1 MASMELLAG
10 QVRRHRALVYRL
22 TSVGSLPVERCGPD
36 HLTDGEG
43 VQDPNM
49 YDQTAKERCLSG
61 SKETWDKYHLWLLP
75 VLLSL
80 P

>member
-1 MASMELLAG
+1 MASKELLAG

-43 VQDPNM
+43 VQDPHM

-61 SKETWDKYHLWLLP
+61 SKETWDKYHLWLRLAFLTLP
-75 VLLSL
+75 
-80 P
+80 